1 MKPTFVPLSYDKPCQ
16 DEVAK
21 RARSFF
27 EQMHRRRSVRAFSDE
42 PVSDGIIRDLVRAAS
57 TAPSGAHQQPWTFVA
72 VSTPNVKRQ
81 IRVAAEHE
89 ERKNYGGRMSDD
101 WLRAVEPLG
110 TNADKSFLERAP
122 WLVVLFRQD
131 YGHDDTG
138 ERLRHYYVAES
149 VGIAAGLFLTAVHQ
163 AGLVALT
170 HTPSPMRFLKRI
182 LERPDNETA
191 SLLIPVGYP
200 APGVRVPDLKR
211 KLIEEV
217 LVTA

>member
-1 MKPTFVPLSYDKPCQ
+1 M
-16 DEVAK
+16 
-21 RARSFF
+21 
-27 EQMHRRRSVRAFSDE
+27 
-42 PVSDGIIRDLVRAAS
+42 
-57 TAPSGAHQQPWTFVA
+57 
-72 VSTPNVKRQ
+72 
-81 IRVAAEHE
+81 
-89 ERKNYGGRMSDD
+89 
-101 WLRAVEPLG
+101 
-110 TNADKSFLERAP
+110 
-122 WLVVLFRQD
+122 LFRQD
-131 YGHDDTG
+131 YGYDDTG

-191 SLLIPVGYP
+191 CLLIPVGYP
-200 APGVRVPDLKR
+200 ASGVRVPDLKR

>member
-1 MKPTFVPLSYDKPCQ
+1 M
-16 DEVAK
+16 A
-21 RARSFF
+21 
-27 EQMHRRRSVRAFSDE
+27 
-42 PVSDGIIRDLVRAAS
+42 I
-57 TAPSGAHQQPWTFVA
+57 
-72 VSTPNVKRQ
+72 STPNEKRQ

-131 YGHDDTG
+131 YGYDDNG

-163 AGLVALT
+163 AGLAALT

-200 APGVRVPDLKR
+200 APGVRVPGLKR